1 MYTMSDFTTEQL
13 KAIVGFGMNII
24 NEELEERLEMENK
37 TKFPISIDDY
47 FFDDYEGCVY
57 RITNVTHGRINY
69 ELAIVHEKS
78 IISSY
83 NSWVDR
89 ETHDF
94 DSMVR
99 IDKEKFDEIQKI
111 AKNYEV
117 ENRELKS
124 SSIKSADNIFCTI
137 KQNK

>member
-1 MYTMSDFTTEQL
+1 MITMSDFTTEQL
-13 KAIVGFGMNII
+13 KAIVGFGMNIVE
-24 NEELEERLEMENK
+24 EELEERLEMENK
-37 TKFPISIDDY
+37 TKFPVSIDDY
-47 FFDDYEGCVY
+47 FFNEYERCVY
-57 RITNVTHGRINY
+57 RITNVTYDRINY

-89 ETHDF
+89 ESHDF

-117 ENRELKS
+117 ESQELKS

-137 KQNK
+137 KHNK

>member
-24 NEELEERLEMENK
+24 KEELEERLEMENK
-37 TKFPISIDDY
+37 TKFPVSIDDY
-47 FFDDYEGCVY
+47 FFNEYERCVY
-57 RITNVTHGRINY
+57 HITNVTYDRINY
-69 ELAIVHEKS
+69 ELASVHEKS

-89 ETHDF
+89 ESHDF
-94 DSMVR
+94 DSMMR

-117 ENRELKS
+117 ESQELKLS
-124 SSIKSADNIFCTI
+124 TIKSANNMFCTF
-137 KQNK
+137 K